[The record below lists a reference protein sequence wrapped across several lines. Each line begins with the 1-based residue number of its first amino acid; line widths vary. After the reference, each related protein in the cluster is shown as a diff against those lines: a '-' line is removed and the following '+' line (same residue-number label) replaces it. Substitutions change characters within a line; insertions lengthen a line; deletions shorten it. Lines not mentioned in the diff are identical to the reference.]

1 MALPVFSLQ
10 PGLLNLGLGIYKAE
24 SVIHCNQ
31 DGSITL
37 TWTDQTKGQEVVT
50 MKEGQDF
57 AIYEADLVEITAGDF
72 HMSRQ
77 QVEP

>member
-10 PGLLNLGLGIYKAE
+10 PGLLNLGAGVYKAE
-24 SVIHCNQ
+24 SIMHCNI

-37 TWTDQTKGQEVVT
+37 TWTDTTKAPETVAMT
-50 MKEGQDF
+50 AGQDF
-57 AIYEADLVEITAGDF
+57 ATYEADTVEITIGEF

-77 QVEP
+77 

>member
-10 PGLLNLGLGIYKAE
+10 PGLLNLTTGTHKAE
-24 SVIHCNQ
+24 SIIHCNL

-37 TWTDQTKGQEVVT
+37 NWTDQTKAPETIT
-50 MKEGQDF
+50 MTIGQDF
-57 AIYEADLVEITAGDF
+57 AIYEADTVEITAGDF

-77 QVEP
+77 

>member
-10 PGLLNLGLGIYKAE
+10 PGLLNLTTGTYKAE
-24 SVIHCNQ
+24 SIIHCNL

-37 TWTDQTKGQEVVT
+37 NWTDQTKTPETIGMT
-50 MKEGQDF
+50 IGQDF
-57 AIYEADLVEITAGDF
+57 AIYEADTVEITAGDF

-77 QVEP
+77 